1 MMRVVNIV
9 RHGHQ
14 GPLHSQKVNTMA
26 AGNLAVQV
34 DRTLEATATTDLLLF
49 VIFAT
54 NGIKII
60 KMNSLDFRLWNS
72 RTLRVWMH
80 QSHGLYLYAKDTCVH
95 MKSLKLDSPLF
106 QAKRFQLPAL
116 SQGWEM
122 ITYKQVLMFPRI
134 NSAQQMSKIWD
145 FLLNFNLMTS
155 SWRWNR
161 CKCCCGYLRQKLNI
175 SMA

>member
-1 MMRVVNIV
+1 MYFHFLSFLDTEMMRVVNIV

-14 GPLHSQKVNTMA
+14 GPVHSQKVNTLA

-60 KMNSLDFRLWNS
+60 KMNSLDFILWNS

-161 CKCCCGYLRQKLNI
+161 C
-175 SMA
+175 